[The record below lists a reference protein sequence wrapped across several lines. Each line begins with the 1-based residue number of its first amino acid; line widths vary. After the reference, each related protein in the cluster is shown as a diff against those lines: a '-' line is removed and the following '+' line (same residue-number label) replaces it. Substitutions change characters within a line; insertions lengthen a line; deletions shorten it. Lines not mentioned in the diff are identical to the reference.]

1 MEAIPPFPNSV
12 NAHDSVVLDKVRD
25 IRSMKYQTVTGKDD
39 VQAVNQYEQF
49 YYEYRNGQVMVT
61 ILKIKSQL
69 KYTVDIRA

>member
-1 MEAIPPFPNSV
+1 VEAIPPFPNSV
-12 NAHDSVVLDKVRD
+12 NAHDYVVLDKVRD

-69 KYTVDIRA
+69 KYTVDVRA

>member
-12 NAHDSVVLDKVRD
+12 NAHDYVVLDKVRD
-25 IRSMKYQTVTGKDD
+25 IRSMKYQSITGRDD

>member
-12 NAHDSVVLDKVRD
+12 NAHDYVVLDKVRD
-25 IRSMKYQTVTGKDD
+25 IRSMKYQTVTGKND

-69 KYTVDIRA
+69 KYTVDVKA

>member
-1 MEAIPPFPNSV
+1 VEAIPPFPNSV
-12 NAHDSVVLDKVRD
+12 NAHDYVVLDKVRD

>member
-12 NAHDSVVLDKVRD
+12 NAQESIVPDRVKEMYSVKH
-25 IRSMKYQTVTGKDD
+25 QTITGKDAI
-39 VQAVNQYEQF
+39 QAVNQYEQF

>member
-1 MEAIPPFPNSV
+1 
-12 NAHDSVVLDKVRD
+12 
-25 IRSMKYQTVTGKDD
+25 MKYQTVTGKDD

-69 KYTVDIRA
+69 KYTVDVRA

>member
-1 MEAIPPFPNSV
+1 VEAIPPFPNSV
-12 NAHDSVVLDKVRD
+12 NAHDYVVLDKVRD
-25 IRSMKYQTVTGKDD
+25 IRSMKYQSITGRDD

>member
-12 NAHDSVVLDKVRD
+12 NAHDYVVLDKVRD
-25 IRSMKYQTVTGKDD
+25 IRSMKYQTLTGKDD

-69 KYTVDIRA
+69 KYTVDIKA

>member
-12 NAHDSVVLDKVRD
+12 NAHDYVVLDKVRD
-25 IRSMKYQTVTGKDD
+25 IRSMKYQSVTGKND
-39 VQAVNQYEQF
+39 VQAVNEYEQF

-61 ILKIKSQL
+61 ILKLKSQL

>member
-1 MEAIPPFPNSV
+1 VEAIPPFPNSV
-12 NAHDSVVLDKVRD
+12 NAHDYVVLDKVRD

-39 VQAVNQYEQF
+39 VQAINHYEQF

-61 ILKIKSQL
+61 ILKITSQQ

>member
-12 NAHDSVVLDKVRD
+12 NAHDYVVLDKVRD

-69 KYTVDIRA
+69 KYTVDVRA

>member
-12 NAHDSVVLDKVRD
+12 NAHDYVVLDKVRD

>member
-12 NAHDSVVLDKVRD
+12 NAHDYVVLDKVRD
-25 IRSMKYQTVTGKDD
+25 IRSMKYQTLTGKDD

>member
-1 MEAIPPFPNSV
+1 VDAVAPFPNSV
-12 NAHDSVVLDKVRD
+12 NAHDYVVLDKVRD
-25 IRSMKYQTVTGKDD
+25 IRSMKYQTITGKDD

-69 KYTVDIRA
+69 KYTIDIRA

>member
-12 NAHDSVVLDKVRD
+12 NAHDYVVLDKVRD
-25 IRSMKYQTVTGKDD
+25 IRSMKYQTITGRDD

>member
-12 NAHDSVVLDKVRD
+12 NAHDYVVLDKVRD
-25 IRSMKYQTVTGKDD
+25 IRSIKYQTVTGKDD

-69 KYTVDIRA
+69 KYTVDVRA

>member
-1 MEAIPPFPNSV
+1 MDAVAPFPNSV
-12 NAHDSVVLDKVRD
+12 NAHDYVVLDKVRD
-25 IRSMKYQTVTGKDD
+25 ISSMKYQTITGKDD

-69 KYTVDIRA
+69 KYTIDIRA

>member
-12 NAHDSVVLDKVRD
+12 NAHDYVVLDKARD
-25 IRSMKYQTVTGKDD
+25 IRSMQYQTVTGKDD